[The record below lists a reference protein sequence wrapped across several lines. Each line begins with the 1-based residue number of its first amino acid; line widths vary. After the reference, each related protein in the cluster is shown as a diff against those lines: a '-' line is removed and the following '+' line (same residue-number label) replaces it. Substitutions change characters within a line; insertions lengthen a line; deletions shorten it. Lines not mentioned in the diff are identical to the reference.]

1 MRLGLFV
8 ILIFIIFE
16 LDFIIYFKRINDEL
30 RDEVKAT
37 RKWCIDIIDKLVDQ
51 EIKINKMFAKVLN
64 DIDYNTE
71 EDNTEIVNNI
81 KDIQEQQNDMIQ
93 EAIEKSKK
101 FPYTGEE

>member
-30 RDEVKAT
+30 RAEVKAT

-64 DIDYNTE
+64 NIDYNTE
-71 EDNTEIVNNI
+71 DDNTEIVNNI
-81 KDIQEQQNDMIQ
+81 KDIQEQQNDMVQ